1 MDISRIIYC
10 NKYSGLTELCSGG
23 DYHNIK
29 SLNIYGKE
37 YIPERQLEK
46 LILDKKVTYKCY
58 GYGLNFLVSIANR
71 LPENS
76 IRILSLTFSILEMN
90 DEHIIVN
97 LAEKIEATKSKTSP
111 SIVTLFENP
120 SYAKIEFL
128 KGRNISINGCVGDAA
143 IVIYDVN
150 QNGGIFYNTEEEIA
164 PANLGRFALAI
175 GFSLFVEMDGNWNKI
190 IKDAEQHLMSAG
202 EKLDNARKGNTEL
215 KEDNK
220 LKENAIKNLSQ
231 QNNELNSMVEDMK
244 NKLQS
249 YQEELAK
256 TRKWAYD
263 ILHFDKKGTEELDVS
278 NEKDWEKFQS
288 KVLELTEKMKEDS
301 LKNDNKNRLKTIKKL
316 CTKKYNKFDES
327 DLAFLATGQYL
338 LEVHKDD
345 NMDFSPVL
353 IAFSKCVEGV
363 LADCLKKGYVIPED
377 ERPMLGNSLAYI
389 KKNPELLDLTQS
401 QLITLVNQ
409 LNSFIKYR
417 NKAAHKEGVS
427 LGDVLQ
433 AKEIIFDSFEAF
445 NRNYLL
451 DFIYLKF

>member
-58 GYGLNFLVSIANR
+58 GYGLNFLVSIAKK
-71 LPENS
+71 LPESS

-90 DEHIIVN
+90 DEHIVVN
-97 LAEKIEATKSKTSP
+97 LAEKIEATKSKTS
-111 SIVTLFENP
+111 SNIVTLFENP

-128 KGRNISINGCVGDAA
+128 KGHNISINGCTGDAA

-175 GFSLFVEMDGNWNKI
+175 GFSLFVEMDGDWNKI
-190 IKDAEQHLMSAG
+190 IKDAQYQLMSTG
-202 EKLDNARKGNTEL
+202 QKLDHARKENTEL
-215 KEDNK
+215 REDNK
-220 LKENAIKNLSQ
+220 LKEDAIKSLSQ
-231 QNNELNSMVEDMK
+231 QNEELKNE
-244 NKLQS
+244 LQS
-249 YQEELAK
+249 YQEELTK

-263 ILHFDKKGTEELDVS
+263 ILHFDRDGSEGYDVS

-288 KVLELTEKMKEDS
+288 KVLDLTEKMKKDS
-301 LKNDNKNRLKTIKKL
+301 LKADKRNRLENIKNTCIKKYVRFAE
-316 CTKKYNKFDES
+316 T

-345 NMDFSPVL
+345 SMDFSPVL

-363 LADCLKKGYVIPED
+363 LADYLKKKFVVPEE
-377 ERPMLGNSLAYI
+377 ERPMLGNSLIYV
-389 KKNPELLDLTQS
+389 KKNSLLLGLTQS
-401 QLITLVNQ
+401 QLITLGNQ
-409 LNSFIKYR
+409 LASFIKYR

-427 LGDVLQ
+427 LEDVLE
-433 AKEIIFDSFEAF
+433 AKKIIFDSLETY
-445 NRNYLL
+445 NKDYLL
-451 DFIYLKF
+451 DFIHSKCKKA